1 MTDPALVLEPWWAK
15 FPDRLSWEIDELKA
29 RGIKFLLDED
39 ARAADIVRMRV
50 WVPAPDDVV
59 ELEVTFPDL
68 YPLFRPSVNSTQL
81 RLGHHFDPF
90 GGDLCL
96 IARGSRHWSEAD
108 SLGWLLKVQLPKV
121 LADEID
127 PDQGEPISAFL
138 NYRPNAALL
147 VGEHSLSST
156 GEDRG
161 VLEIAVSHLFPDGSG
176 RWLGVVG
183 SAPWDSGSMAAEIAD
198 SLVLNQRVQA
208 GWVRLEGIPATN
220 VARELWKK
228 DLITPEHD
236 LGGFSVAYQLVL
248 FPEEHAP
255 GEYGVGGVL
264 LVRAS
269 DQRPRGQRRRGGQR
283 GPVMKADFG
292 LVRISRV
299 GTAFSSARI
308 PELHSLS
315 SARILIVGCGAL
327 GSLVAEQLARAGVGK
342 LILIDGDVLD
352 AGNLVRHAASLA
364 EVGLTK
370 ARAVAHLVRGASP
383 EISVEPLD
391 FLVGTARS
399 GDQGLSTSSTAKLV
413 AAVNRVDVVVDATA
427 EIAVHEVL
435 SLMAFEAG
443 VSLVVPEASPG
454 AWGGVVASLPAGS
467 EACGNCLEFH
477 RQEGD
482 VPAPPSDSTRIQPIG
497 CSEPTFTGSGFDLA
511 EVAMQAVRMIVEATA
526 SSGPTTE
533 ATADV
538 LQLRDTNGARTLP
551 RWDRVTLPRH
561 PHCGWH

>member
-1 MTDPALVLEPWWAK
+1 VTGPALVLEPWWDK
-15 FPDRLSWEIDELKA
+15 FPDRLRWEIDELKA
-29 RGIKFLLDED
+29 RGIKFVLDED
-39 ARAADIVRMRV
+39 ARAADILRMRV
-50 WVPAPDDVV
+50 WAPAGGDVV

-68 YPLFRPSVNSTQL
+68 YPLFRPSINSAQL
-81 RLGHHFDPF
+81 RLGHHLDPF

-96 IARGSRHWSEAD
+96 IARGSRHWSEED
-108 SLGWLLKVQLPKV
+108 SLGWLLEVQLPKV

-127 PDQGEPISAFL
+127 PDQGEPVSAFL
-138 NYRPNAALL
+138 DYRPNAALL
-147 VGEHSLSST
+147 VGEGALPST

-161 VLEIAVSHLFPDGSG
+161 KLEIAVSHLFPDGSG
-176 RWLGVVG
+176 RWLGVTG
-183 SAPWDSGSMAAEIAD
+183 SAPWDSGSMAAGIAD
-198 SLVLNQRVQA
+198 TLAFSRRVEA
-208 GWVRLEGIPATN
+208 SWFRLERIPATN
-220 VARELWKK
+220 VAREFWKK
-228 DLITPEHD
+228 DVVTPEHD
-236 LGGFSVAYQLVL
+236 LPGGLSVAYQLML
-248 FPEEHAP
+248 FPEEHSP
-255 GEYGVGGVL
+255 GEHGVGGVL

-269 DQRPRGQRRRGGQR
+269 DQRPRHQRRQGGHR
-283 GPVMKADFG
+283 GPVMKANFG

-299 GTAFSSARI
+299 GAAFSSTRI
-308 PELHSLS
+308 PGLHPLS

-327 GSLVAEQLARAGVGK
+327 GSVVAEQLARAGVGK

-370 ARAVAHLVRGASP
+370 ASAVAHLVRSASP
-383 EISVEPLD
+383 GTSVEPLD

-399 GDQGLSTSSTAKLV
+399 GDQGLSASSTAELV
-413 AAVNRVDVVVDATA
+413 AAVNRVDVIVDATA

-454 AWGGVVASLPAGS
+454 VWGGVVATLPAGS

-477 RQEGD
+477 RQEGH
-482 VPAPPSDSTRIQPIG
+482 VPAPPSDPTRVQPIG

-511 EVAMQAVRMIVEATA
+511 EVAMQAVRMVVEAMA
-526 SSGPTTE
+526 SSGLTG

-538 LQLRDTNGARTLP
+538 LQLRDAKGARTLP
-551 RWDRVTLPRH
+551 RWERVTLPRH
-561 PHCGWH
+561 PRCRWH